1 MQIFLYSL
9 IGTGTLLGNCLLV
22 AVVHRNKLLNHS
34 QYVFKCSIAL
44 SDVVLGV
51 LGSVAQINL
60 FHHRF
65 LLKSEKEFVVSSVD
79 RKVGFNGTVTSYSI
93 TGVVN
98 PEPPIVSERSLDMVL
113 LYSVVVSFN
122 VMIFSSVDRYFA
134 LAFPFKYRASSSVK
148 NA

>member
-1 MQIFLYSL
+1 M
-9 IGTGTLLGNCLLV
+9 
-22 AVVHRNKLLNHS
+22 
-34 QYVFKCSIAL
+34 
-44 SDVVLGV
+44 
-51 LGSVAQINL
+51 
-60 FHHRF
+60 
-65 LLKSEKEFVVSSVD
+65 VSSVD

-93 TGVVN
+93 TGVVT

-148 NA
+148 NAKLASAFSWTTTSLWVVLLDVLR